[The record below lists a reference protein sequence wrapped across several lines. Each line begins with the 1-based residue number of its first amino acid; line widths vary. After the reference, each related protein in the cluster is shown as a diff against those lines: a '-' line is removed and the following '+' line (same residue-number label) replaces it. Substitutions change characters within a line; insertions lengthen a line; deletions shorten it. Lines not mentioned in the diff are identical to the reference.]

1 MFVHNKSKF
10 KEKQC
15 VNVYSMLFKI
25 KERLFFTP
33 HFYQSHTVNAVDA
46 EALCKDPASH
56 RAKQLIYSGDNNNPG
71 SANTQM
77 IPPITLTYL
86 RDDNIFLPLRF
97 TLHRVKLMA
106 RRHDVINT
114 TAGVWWM
121 LHPAPSG
128 RPIGGP
134 WSCGQWKHWLKSQR
148 GPDE

>member
-1 MFVHNKSKF
+1 M
-10 KEKQC
+10 
-15 VNVYSMLFKI
+15 YSMLFKI

-33 HFYQSHTVNAVDA
+33 HFYQSHTVNIVDG
-46 EALCKDPASH
+46 EALRRDPASYQ
-56 RAKQLIYSGDNNNPG
+56 AKQLIYSGDNNNP
-71 SANTQM
+71 SSTNTQTM
-77 IPPITLTYL
+77 PPITLTYL

-106 RRHDVINT
+106 RRHDVIET
-114 TAGVWWM
+114 TAGVGWM

-134 WSCGQWKHWLKSQR
+134 RSRGQWKHRLKSQR